1 MKLGLQIVG
10 SILLTANL
18 VTAGSTKFVST
29 WSNPAGGS
37 IAQAGKRVAAFL
49 LNPDETMRQ
58 GPEETLATEM
68 RRRGVDC
75 LAGYT
80 VLPGVLAKDLEKAKA
95 FIKKSGI
102 TGAILMRV
110 VGKEEQT
117 SYTPGTAWYAAPY
130 YPTFW
135 GYWNYGWS
143 AVYTPGY
150 LTTDTVVSVETLVYS
165 VEQDAL
171 LWAGRSETT
180 NPKDIRKF
188 VKDLVDAAGKQ
199 MRKAGLVR
207 K

>member
-1 MKLGLQIVG
+1 
-10 SILLTANL
+10 
-18 VTAGSTKFVST
+18 
-29 WSNPAGGS
+29 
-37 IAQAGKRVAAFL
+37 VAAFVL
-49 LNPDETMRQ
+49 SPDETMRQ

-68 RRRGVDC
+68 RSRGIDC

-80 VLPGVLAKDLEKAKA
+80 VLPGELAKDLEKAKA
-95 FIKKSGI
+95 FVKKSGI

-117 SYTPGTAWYAAPY
+117 SYTPGAWYSASY
-130 YPTFW
+130 YPSFW
-135 GYWNYGWS
+135 GYWSYGWS
-143 AVYTPGY
+143 AVYSPGY
-150 LTTDTVVSVETLVYS
+150 LTTDTIVSVETLVYS
-165 VEQDAL
+165 VERDSL

-188 VKDLVDAAGKQ
+188 VKDLVNEAGKE